1 MDFVWYYMFEYP
13 LNNKLLSVN
22 NFNYHDPGYG
32 DRMRYEDILNRF
44 KWLLRKEICWE
55 VND

>member
-1 MDFVWYYMFEYP
+1 MDFVWYYMFEYA

-22 NFNYHDPGYG
+22 NFNYHAGYG

-44 KWLLRKEICWE
+44 KWFLRKEICWE

>member
-1 MDFVWYYMFEYP
+1 MDFVWYYMFEYA

-22 NFNYHDPGYG
+22 NFNYYDPGYG